1 MFLAGSLY
9 PEYFSSKVN
18 LHVALGP
25 LANMKNVDVPV
36 MQTLAGT
43 WEVAEYLV
51 KVTGTYNILDADWSE
66 TYVSQLFCDSL
77 GLSICEGIIGMV
89 ADSNPEVDDFDR
101 FDIFLKDYPA
111 GQGYQCLIAY
121 AQNILD
127 EGWRLYDYGRTKNME
142 KYGAFAP
149 PEVPLNNYS
158 LPTALIAGEYDRLA
172 DLLDIAWLKTRID
185 DHVIFYGEFPL
196 GHLSYALAKDMT
208 WFSDTVMGLIN

>member
-9 PEYFSSKVN
+9 PEYFNSKVN

-43 WEVAEYLV
+43 WEAAEYLV

-89 ADSNPEVDDFDR
+89 ADSNPEVDV
-101 FDIFLKDYPA
+101 
-111 GQGYQCLIAY
+111 LI
-121 AQNILD
+121 
-127 EGWRLYDYGRTKNME
+127 
-142 KYGAFAP
+142 
-149 PEVPLNNYS
+149 
-158 LPTALIAGEYDRLA
+158 
-172 DLLDIAWLKTRID
+172 
-185 DHVIFYGEFPL
+185 
-196 GHLSYALAKDMT
+196 
-208 WFSDTVMGLIN
+208 GLTFF